1 MNRRTSKCE
10 ERNVKPTAALSDQAD
25 QKPKSPKLK
34 LRQVREVFR
43 LVGEVRELG
52 AEPDSWRPHLVNR
65 MCALLRAE
73 IVTSSEIHFRKTRN
87 PTVLRVLDVG
97 WGTDAT
103 GTLWKI
109 DNEQEDERPETY
121 LLTLAHAPEGAAD
134 AGSRDMPLKP
144 AQPMYGGSHF
154 ILSQVPLPHI
164 WAVDQLGVHR
174 GWGEEPFSAADHKL
188 VRLFHLELGRLWR
201 MDTVRRARDPRIA
214 LPPRL
219 QQTLEALATGNS
231 EKQIAAK
238 LKLSQHTIHNYVKA
252 LHQRF
257 NVSSRGELL
266 ARANKQKSDFTPRLT
281 NPQG

>member
-1 MNRRTSKCE
+1 MGGVFADE
-10 ERNVKPTAALSDQAD
+10 ERNVKPTAALSDQARTANANLA
-25 QKPKSPKLK
+25 PAKLK

-65 MCALLRAE
+65 MCELLRAE

-87 PTVLRVLDVG
+87 PSVLRVLDVG
-97 WGTDAT
+97 WGTDAA

-109 DNEQEDERPETY
+109 DTEQEDERPETY
-121 LLTLAHAPEGAAD
+121 LLTLAQAPEGSAD
-134 AGSRDMPLKP
+134 NRDMPLKP

-154 ILSQVPLPHI
+154 ILSQVPLPHL

-201 MDTVRRARDPRIA
+201 LDTVRRTKDPRIA

-266 ARANKQKSDFTPRLT
+266 ARANKEKSSFTPKLT

>member
-1 MNRRTSKCE
+1 MKTT
-10 ERNVKPTAALSDQAD
+10 PALSDQAVAAA
-25 QKPKSPKLK
+25 PPHRAKLK
-34 LRQVREVFR
+34 LRDVRDVFR

-65 MCALLRAE
+65 LRDLLRAE

-97 WGTDAT
+97 WGTDST

-109 DNEQEDERPETY
+109 DTEQENERPETY
-121 LLTLAHAPEGAAD
+121 LLTLTKEPAAD
-134 AGSRDMPLKP
+134 TQGVTRDMPLKP
-144 AQPMYGGSHF
+144 AQPMYGGSQF

-164 WAVDQLGVHR
+164 WAVDQLGIHKDSSQPPFTPAQHR
-174 GWGEEPFSAADHKL
+174 L
-188 VRLFHLELGRLWR
+188 IRLFHLELGRLWKL
-201 MDTVRRARDPRIA
+201 DTVRRAKDPRIA

-266 ARANKQKSDFTPRLT
+266 AQANKQKSDFTPRLT
-281 NPQG
+281 NPPG

>member
-1 MNRRTSKCE
+1 MQPTSSSAPAKTTDE
-10 ERNVKPTAALSDQAD
+10 TLARKGKV
-25 QKPKSPKLK
+25 K
-34 LRQVREVFR
+34 LRHVRDVFR

-65 MCALLRAE
+65 LRDLLRAE
-73 IVTSSEIHFRKTRN
+73 VVTSSEVHFRKTRN
-87 PTVLRVLDVG
+87 PSVLRVLDIG
-97 WGTDAT
+97 WGADAT
-103 GTLWKI
+103 GELWKI
-109 DNEQEDERPETY
+109 DTEQEDERPETY
-121 LLTLAHAPEGAAD
+121 LLTLAAATGQEPGAPEAHSPSAPN
-134 AGSRDMPLKP
+134 RDMPLKP

-154 ILSQVPLPHI
+154 ILSQFPLPHI

-174 GWGEEPFSAADHKL
+174 GWGEAPFSAADHKL

-201 MDTVRRARDPRIA
+201 TDIIRRVTDPRIA

-219 QQTLEALATGNS
+219 QQTLDALAHGHS

-266 ARANKQKSDFTPRLT
+266 ARANKQNADFTPRLS

>member
-1 MNRRTSKCE
+1 MPPAVPND
-10 ERNVKPTAALSDQAD
+10 AAAD
-25 QKPKSPKLK
+25 GVRPARLKLK
-34 LRQVREVFR
+34 QVRDVFR
-43 LVGEVRELG
+43 LVGEIRELG

-65 MCALLRAE
+65 LRDLLRAE
-73 IVTSSEIHFRKTRN
+73 VVTSSEVHFRKTRN
-87 PTVLRVLDVG
+87 PSVLRVLDVG
-97 WGTDAT
+97 WGADAT
-103 GTLWKI
+103 EQLWKI
-109 DNEQEDERPETY
+109 DTEQEDERPETY
-121 LLTLAHAPEGAAD
+121 LLTLAQGHELPAEGHGA
-134 AGSRDMPLKP
+134 SKDMPVKP
-144 AQPMYGGSHF
+144 SKPMYGGSHF
-154 ILSQVPLPHI
+154 VLSQVPLPHI

-174 GWGEEPFSAADHKL
+174 GWGEPPFSAAEHKM
-188 VRLFHLELGRLWR
+188 VRMFHLELGRLWR
-201 MDTVRRARDPRIA
+201 TDTIRRATDPRIA

-219 QQTLEALATGNS
+219 QQTLDALANGHS